1 MSLNITF
8 LGTGTSTGVPI
19 VGCNCP
25 VCQSQNP
32 KDKRKR
38 TSICLTLENDSK
50 ILIDT
55 GPDLRAQLLENKI
68 SHIDAVILTHAHA
81 DHVHGIDD
89 LRVFTF
95 NRKSP
100 LPVFCSEHTF
110 NEIKI
115 RFFYLFIDK
124 SLIIGGAVANL
135 EFHIIEPYEVNYIL
149 NQPFIFFPCPH
160 GNVFTYNF
168 WTQGLIYFTDLS
180 SIPDRV
186 LDTLKKLT
194 RELLVIDCT
203 KKTNHPSHLCLQQSL
218 DYARQIDAKKV
229 RLIHMSH
236 DWFHHELE
244 ELGEIQPSFDT
255 ETLLI

>member
-38 TSICLTLENDSK
+38 TSICLTTENDSK
-50 ILIDT
+50 ILVDA
-55 GPDLRAQLLENKI
+55 GPDLRTQLLENNI
-68 SHIDAVILTHAHA
+68 SQIHAVILTHPHA

-95 NRKSP
+95 ERKSP
-100 LPVFCSEHTF
+100 LPVYCSEYTF
-110 NEIKI
+110 SEIKT
-115 RFFYLFIDK
+115 RFPYLFIDK
-124 SLIIGGAVANL
+124 SLILGGAVADL
-135 EFHIIEPYEVNYIL
+135 EFHIINPYEVTHIL

-160 GNVFTYNF
+160 GNIFTYNF
-168 WTQGLIYFTDLS
+168 WTQGLLYFTDLS
-180 SIPDRV
+180 SIPEKA
-186 LDTLKKLT
+186 LNEIQKLT
-194 RELLVIDCT
+194 RELLILDCT
-203 KKTNHPSHLCLQQSL
+203 KNSSHPSHLSLQQSL
-218 DYARQIDAKKV
+218 DYAKQIAAKKV

-255 ETLLI
+255 ETLTI